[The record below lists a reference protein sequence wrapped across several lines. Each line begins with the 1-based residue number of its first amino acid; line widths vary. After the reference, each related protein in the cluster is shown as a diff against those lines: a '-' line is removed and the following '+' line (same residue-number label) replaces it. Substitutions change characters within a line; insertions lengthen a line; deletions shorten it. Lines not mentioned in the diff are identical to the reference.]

1 MSTNPDVSAAASAL
15 SRKRW
20 AKATKAQKK
29 ATGAALAKA
38 RKAIDPDERSRLA
51 SQAASSISS
60 EAARARALKAHA
72 TKRKKA
78 AAAKKSLRLKSN
90 NGKA

>member
-1 MSTNPDVSAAASAL
+1 MSNIDPSEAAAAL

-20 AKATKAQKK
+20 KKTTKAQR
-29 ATGAALAKA
+29 AAVGAALAKA

-78 AAAKKSLRLKSN
+78 AAAKKSLRRKSN